1 MSEIKE
7 TERQL
12 KALANKRRLAILK
25 FLFAKEPASVGSIAQ
40 EIKLSFKS
48 TSNHLL
54 ILSACDVLDREQTS
68 TTVLYRLTRP
78 VSPLVKTVLGIL

>member
-48 TSNHLL
+48 TSRNV
-54 ILSACDVLDREQTS
+54 SAPSQHRGAKIMR
-68 TTVLYRLTRP
+68 Y
-78 VSPLVKTVLGIL
+78 GIHR

>member
-1 MSEIKE
+1 MNTIRE

-12 KALANKRRLAILK
+12 KALANKRRLSILK
-25 FLFAKEPASVGSIAQ
+25 FLASKEPASVGSIAQ

-54 ILSACDVLDREQTS
+54 ILSACDILDREQTS
-68 TTVLYRLTRP
+68 TTVLYRFARP
-78 VSPLVKTVLGIL
+78 LSPLVKTVLSIL

>member
-1 MSEIKE
+1 MNTIRE

-12 KALANKRRLAILK
+12 KALANKRRLFILK
-25 FLFAKEPASVGSIAQ
+25 FLASKEPASVGSIAQ

-54 ILSACDVLDREQTS
+54 ILSACDILDREQTS
-68 TTVLYRLTRP
+68 TTVLYRFARP
-78 VSPLVKTVLGIL
+78 LSPLVKTVLSIL